1 MTELL
6 IRTAIVRRPG
16 FGYIY
21 AGGHNGVL
29 LEKKAGKW
37 HIIETKMNDIIWDL
51 AWFNNQL
58 YVSSLKHVYHFD
70 KNVLSIVNFGEDSPK
85 SCYQLSTAAGV
96 MWSNGESDIMS
107 FDGTKWTRV
116 H

>member
-70 KNVLSIVNFGEDSPK
+70 KNVLSVVNFGEDSPK

-96 MWSNGESDIMS
+96 MCSNGESDIMS